1 VQITRVRLQNIGPHR
16 HFQVDLTSGLI
27 GIVGANGAG
36 KSTLVNSI
44 YAALTNDFS
53 RFSTVKSDIIRNGS
67 GTEPSFIQLE
77 GVHRGQEFLLTR
89 SLRPSGNEFSI
100 GGKSYT
106 KANEVNDAVTAEL
119 NITKS
124 VIDKYVFVDQW
135 QMFGFLNETA
145 SERAKTFQ
153 FLCGTEIASQIN
165 KVCSDYVTRQQD
177 IEIVDNSV
185 ELEAAIAEAKQSMD
199 EAKKEGKEAEAW
211 LLSEEALD
219 AAQNLYQAGKR
230 VIEAREQEARAN
242 GLLTLSLEE
251 KTTLTEARIDL
262 EDKIKAK
269 QAWLKKSEEAI
280 AAARA
285 FLKSQKSRDNI
296 ASLIKET
303 AIDLSDAKLMVK
315 ERADADKC
323 KVELYISPSI
333 RSSTKESIASLT
345 SMIKAAK
352 ASQLDNAVC
361 QTCLQPID
369 DKHKQKLKASL
380 AENEKK
386 RSNLVVALQY
396 SEMYDNEEA
405 ARQQSLQGW
414 VETVTRLEAQL
425 EKLQSAE
432 ESDSIEN
439 NLTVEEAKDW
449 LRKEKK
455 CSALIEELNEKL
467 SGYPEG
473 GIIGR
478 LERSQANVF
487 RAEARLQAARDIIK
501 AAPSAAEFARVK
513 KELKSHRDAENKR
526 AIALGRYRAFKRTK
540 ANSEEMLAQLK
551 LRLAETA
558 KIRNLLET
566 ISYVG
571 DVFHWNE
578 LPKTVSQANLELLI
592 DDINS
597 NLKLFNNPFVVE
609 ADSDLTFRVFLPG
622 QPPVKAKQ
630 LSGGQKVIL
639 AIAFRA
645 ALDRVFGHD
654 VGMMFLD
661 EPTAGLDADNVNFF
675 HEALQQLAQKVGHSR
690 QLVVITHVQELGTVF
705 DQLIEVKKG

>member
-1 VQITRVRLQNIGPHR
+1 MRITRVRLQNIGPHQ
-16 HFQVDLTSGLI
+16 HFQVDLDAGLI

-77 GVHRGQEFLLTR
+77 GTHRGQEFLLTR
-89 SLRPSGNEFSI
+89 SLRPSSNEFTI
-100 GGKSYT
+100 GSRVYT

-153 FLCGTEIASQIN
+153 FLCGTEIASQIY
-165 KVCSDYVTRQQD
+165 KVCADYVTRQQG

-185 ELEAAIAEAKQSMD
+185 ELEAAIAEAKQAMD

-211 LLSEEALD
+211 ILSEEALEE
-219 AAQNLYQAGKR
+219 AQKRYRAGTQ
-230 VIEAREQEARAN
+230 VAEARETEARAT
-242 GLLTLSLEE
+242 GLLNLAKTEFETVTAAKTELEN
-251 KTTLTEARIDL
+251 KLKAR
-262 EDKIKAK
+262 
-269 QAWLKKSEEAI
+269 QAWLKKSEDAI

-285 FLKSQKSRDNI
+285 FLKSQKSRDNV
-296 ASLIKET
+296 AKLKKAT
-303 AIDLSDAKLMVK
+303 AIDLSDARLMVK

-323 KVELYISPSI
+323 KAKLYIAPSI
-333 RSSTKESIASLT
+333 RSSTRESIASLT
-345 SMIKAAK
+345 VMINAAK
-352 ASQLDNAVC
+352 AAQLDNSVC
-361 QTCLQPID
+361 ETCLQPID
-369 DKHKQKLKASL
+369 AKHKQKLKDSL
-380 AENEKK
+380 DENEKK
-386 RSNLVVALQY
+386 RSDLVVQLKY
-396 SEMYDNEEA
+396 SEMYDKEEA
-405 ARQQSLQGW
+405 ARQQSLQSW
-414 VETVTRLEAQL
+414 IETVSRLEAQL
-425 EKLQSAE
+425 KELQSIDDAADPSE
-432 ESDSIEN
+432 GD
-439 NLTVEEAKDW
+439 LTVETAKDL

-455 CSALIEELNEKL
+455 YSASVEALLRHIE
-467 SGYPEG
+467 SASTA
-473 GIIGR
+473 IQI
-478 LERSQANVF
+478 SQKQLTWHETRV
-487 RAEARLQAARDIIK
+487 QAAREIIE
-501 AAPSAAEFARVK
+501 AAPSTSEFARIK
-513 KELKSHRDAENKR
+513 KELQSHRDAENKR
-526 AIALGRYRAFKRTK
+526 SMALGRYRAFKRTK
-540 ANSEEMLAQLK
+540 AQTEETLAQLK
-551 LRLAETA
+551 LRLAEKS
-558 KIRNLLET
+558 KIRNLLDT
-566 ISYVG
+566 ISTVG
-571 DVFHWNE
+571 DVFHWNQ

-622 QPPVKAKQ
+622 QAPVKAKQ

-661 EPTAGLDADNVNFF
+661 EPTSGLDADNVNFF

>member
-1 VQITRVRLQNIGPHR
+1 MRITRVRLQNIGPHQ
-16 HFQVDLTSGLI
+16 HFQVDLDAGLI

-77 GVHRGQEFLLTR
+77 GTHRGQEFLLTR
-89 SLRPSGNEFSI
+89 SLRPSGNEFTI
-100 GGKSYT
+100 GSRVYT

-153 FLCGTEIASQIN
+153 FLCGTEIASQIH
-165 KVCSDYVTRQQD
+165 KACADYVTRQQG

-185 ELEAAIAEAKQSMD
+185 ELEAAIAEAKQAMD

-211 LLSEEALD
+211 ILSEEALD
-219 AAQNLYQAGKR
+219 EAQKLYRAGTQVAEAKEA
-230 VIEAREQEARAN
+230 EARVT
-242 GLLTLSLEE
+242 GLLTVAIAERE
-251 KTTLTEARIDL
+251 TLTNTKTEFENKLKAR
-262 EDKIKAK
+262 
-269 QAWLKKSEEAI
+269 QAWLKKSENDI

-285 FLKSQKSRDNI
+285 FLKSQKSRENV
-296 ASLIKET
+296 AKLKKAT
-303 AIDLSDAKLMVK
+303 AIDLSDARLMVK
-315 ERADADKC
+315 ERVDADKC
-323 KVELYISPSI
+323 KEKLYIAPSI
-333 RSSTKESIASLT
+333 RSSTRESIASLT
-345 SMIKAAK
+345 VMINAAK
-352 ASQLDNAVC
+352 AAQLNNSVC
-361 QTCLQPID
+361 ETCLQPID
-369 DKHKQKLKASL
+369 AKHKQKLKDSL
-380 AENEKK
+380 DENEKK
-386 RSNLVVALQY
+386 RSALVVALNY
-396 SEMYDNEEA
+396 SEQYDKEES
-405 ARQQSLQGW
+405 ARQQSLQSW
-414 VETVTRLEAQL
+414 IDTVSRLEAQL
-425 EKLQSAE
+425 KDLQSIDDAADP
-432 ESDSIEN
+432 SKGS
-439 NLTVEEAKDW
+439 LTVETAKAL
-449 LRKEKK
+449 LRKEAK
-455 CSALIEELNEKL
+455 CQALIDTLLKQIEATRT
-467 SGYPEG
+467 S
-473 GIIGR
+473 
-478 LERSQANVF
+478 LENVQKDISKK
-487 RAEARLQAARDIIK
+487 EARVQAVREIIES
-501 AAPSAAEFARVK
+501 APSTDEFARIK
-513 KELKSHRDAENKR
+513 KELRSHHDAVHKR
-526 AIALGRYRAFKRTK
+526 SMALGSYRAFKRTK
-540 ANSEEMLAQLK
+540 SQTEETLAQLK
-551 LRLAETA
+551 LRLAEKS
-558 KIRNLLET
+558 KIRNLLDT
-566 ISYVG
+566 ISTVG
-571 DVFHWNE
+571 DVFHWNQ